1 MPPMV
6 LTESTSGGH
15 DCEGL
20 GNRMKSELGPWVI
33 GILLKSTKTFD
44 SPGTPPSHSFASALP
59 EGWNPALINLN
70 SPHARSTLYG
80 VVESLAS

>member
-1 MPPMV
+1 MV
-6 LTESTSGGH
+6 LMESTNGGR
-15 DCEGL
+15 DCEML

-33 GILLKSTKTFD
+33 VGILSKSTETFD

-59 EGWNPALINLN
+59 VGWNPALMNLN
-70 SPHARSTLYG
+70 SPCARSTLYR